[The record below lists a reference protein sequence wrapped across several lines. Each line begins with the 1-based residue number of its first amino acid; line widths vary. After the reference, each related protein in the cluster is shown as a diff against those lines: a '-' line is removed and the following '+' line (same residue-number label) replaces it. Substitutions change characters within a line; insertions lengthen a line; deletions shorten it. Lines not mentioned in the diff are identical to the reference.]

1 MHGIG
6 SLIKFNKTTILR
18 LISYDYSNG
27 NIFAKQTITVLNMAG
42 AGADPD
48 NRNKKSDCII
58 ETNNTD
64 IDHVKAIG
72 EVMRMYN
79 LEYCDN
85 YSKTL
90 EVYSNTAEMNQ
101 L

>member
-1 MHGIG
+1 MQT
-6 SLIKFNKTTILR
+6 LIIET
-18 LISYDYSNG
+18 
-27 NIFAKQTITVLNMAG
+27 
-42 AGADPD
+42 
-48 NRNKKSDCII
+48 KKSDYII
-58 ETNNTD
+58 EINNTD

-79 LEYCDN
+79 LIEDCDN

-90 EVYSNTAEMNQ
+90 DVYSNTAEMNQ